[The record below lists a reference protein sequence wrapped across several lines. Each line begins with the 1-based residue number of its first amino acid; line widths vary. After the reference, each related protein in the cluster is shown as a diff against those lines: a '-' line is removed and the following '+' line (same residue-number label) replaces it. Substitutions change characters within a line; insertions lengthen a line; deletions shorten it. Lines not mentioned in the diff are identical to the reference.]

1 MALIVIIAPGSLA
14 ISSNFQR
21 SKPCTVPTVPDS
33 LAKYGSDNS
42 MFGSYIGILTS
53 STYLPPFRAVT
64 CDSGASSC
72 SYNVSF
78 VGPAFHCIDV
88 SNQTNFTDLFHPQ
101 NVDPEVLGL
110 GPSAP
115 FLIWDATS
123 FEGDDPSDFPVGI
136 SVLTQDLVKGVAQ
149 ANNCTAYN
157 ATYEVGVSLEGE
169 STSLQVW
176 DVTLHTVLKIDETE
190 NPLSF
195 YTRDAVILLSTTI
208 YAGTHGYVTS
218 GGDEVQSAAFFV
230 TTPTGNHTW
239 SGNITDVLT
248 SYMQNVSLSFLSD
261 DVTTG
266 FSNATATKPF
276 YVNST
281 CVSTFTVYAYD
292 PIRLLSS
299 YGIALAVAFLTLVH
313 GCGLI
318 LRNGAEEK
326 LVLSHIFRF
335 ALNEKL
341 VSISGEVQGKTRV
354 RLERGDP
361 GKLLPKSANPSV
373 IDVSYAAEKPGEST
387 EQMNGCIVF

>member
-1 MALIVIIAPGSLA
+1 M
-14 ISSNFQR
+14 
-21 SKPCTVPTVPDS
+21 
-33 LAKYGSDNS
+33 
-42 MFGSYIGILTS
+42 
-53 STYLPPFRAVT
+53 
-64 CDSGASSC
+64 
-72 SYNVSF
+72 
-78 VGPAFHCIDV
+78 
-88 SNQTNFTDLFHPQ
+88 
-101 NVDPEVLGL
+101 
-110 GPSAP
+110 
-115 FLIWDATS
+115 
-123 FEGDDPSDFPVGI
+123 
-136 SVLTQDLVKGVAQ
+136 
-149 ANNCTAYN
+149 
-157 ATYEVGVSLEGE
+157 
-169 STSLQVW
+169 
-176 DVTLHTVLKIDETE
+176 TLHTVLKIDETE

-335 ALNEKL
+335 AVEREARQHLRRGARKDTSSTGAWRSGKAPSEIRQ
-341 VSISGEVQGKTRV
+341 SICDRCLICSRKTR
-354 RLERGDP
+354 
-361 GKLLPKSANPSV
+361 
-373 IDVSYAAEKPGEST
+373 
-387 EQMNGCIVF
+387 